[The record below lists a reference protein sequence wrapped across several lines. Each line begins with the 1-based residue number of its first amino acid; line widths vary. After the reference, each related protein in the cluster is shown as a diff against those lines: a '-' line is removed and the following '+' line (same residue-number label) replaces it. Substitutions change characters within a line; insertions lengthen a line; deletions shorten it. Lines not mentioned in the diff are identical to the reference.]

1 MVRLKDKPYPIDL
14 YAGQK
19 LREARTIRGL
29 SQQEL
34 GQRLDQPVTFQQVQK
49 YENGT
54 NRIAASRLY
63 EFAKAL
69 KFPLTYFLP
78 PHEGEAPPA
87 LSAQDVQLL
96 ETFRPLPADIQQ
108 TLLTLMTKME
118 QR

>member
-1 MVRLKDKPYPIDL
+1 MARLKNTPHPIDC
-14 YAGQK
+14 YAGKK

-69 KFPLTYFLP
+69 QFSLTYFLP
-78 PHEGEAPPA
+78 PHEGELALT
-87 LSAQDVQLL
+87 LSAQDIQLL
-96 ETFRPLPADIQQ
+96 KAFRPLPPDIQQ